1 MTLETFK
8 YCCQILS
15 LYWKSC
21 FCT

>member
-8 YCCQILS
+8 YCCRILS